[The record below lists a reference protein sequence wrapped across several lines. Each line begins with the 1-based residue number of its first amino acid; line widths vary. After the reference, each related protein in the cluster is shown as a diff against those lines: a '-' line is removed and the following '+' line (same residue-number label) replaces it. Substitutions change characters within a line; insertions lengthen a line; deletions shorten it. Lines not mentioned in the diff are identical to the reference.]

1 VNLNQK
7 SWQRCQQLL
16 AAAESMQV
24 SSQQT
29 ENGSQVIDC
38 GVNSPGGLAAGVALA
53 EICLADLATV
63 VLGPADPHLWDGQAV
78 TVATDEPLWA
88 CMASQYAG
96 WKISVGDYFAMGSG
110 PMRAAYAREDLFKEL
125 DYQEQ
130 ATNIVGVLESGQLP
144 SAEVCDQIAQD
155 CRVEVS
161 DVTLLVAPTA
171 SVAGTV
177 QVVARS
183 LETALHKMHVL
194 GFDLT
199 SVVRGFGTAPLPPVA
214 PDDLTGIGWTND
226 AVLYGA
232 KVTVWVRGEDQMLA
246 DLGSQIPSSAS
257 SDFGRPFQQIFES
270 YDRDFYK
277 IDPHLFSPASVQLVN
292 VETGVCHEFG
302 ALCPEV
308 LQQSFGSA

>member
-1 VNLNQK
+1 MKLNEK

-29 ENGSQVIDC
+29 ENGSQLVDC
-38 GVNSPGGLAAGVALA
+38 GIHSSGSLLAGVALA
-53 EICLADLATV
+53 EICLAGLGTV
-63 VLGPADPHLWDGQAV
+63 TLESADPQVWSGEAV
-78 TVATDEPLWA
+78 KVVTDEPIWA

-96 WKISVGDYFAMGSG
+96 WKISVDDYFAMGSG
-110 PMRAAYAREDLFKEL
+110 PMRAAWAGEDLFKEL

-130 ATNIVGVLESGQLP
+130 ASRIVGVLETRDLP
-144 SAEVCDQIAQD
+144 TAAVCNQIAQE
-155 CRVEVS
+155 CRVQPS
-161 DVTLLVAPTA
+161 DLTLLVAPTA
-171 SVAGTV
+171 SLAGTV

-194 GFDLT
+194 GFDLA
-199 SVVRGFGTAPLPPVA
+199 SVVRGTGTAPLPPVA
-214 PDDLTGIGWTND
+214 SDDLVAIGWTND

-232 KVTVWVRGEDQMLA
+232 KVTVWMRGDDQKIA
-246 DLGSQIPSSAS
+246 ELGAQIPSSAS

-277 IDPHLFSPASVQLVN
+277 IDPHLFSPASVQLIN
-292 VETGVCHEFG
+292 VETGSCHEFG
-302 ALCPEV
+302 TVCPEV
-308 LQQSFGSA
+308 LRESFGST

>member
-1 VNLNQK
+1 MNLNQK

-16 AAAESMQV
+16 AAAESMKV

-29 ENGSQVIDC
+29 ENGSQLIDC
-38 GVNSPGGLAAGVALA
+38 GVSSPGGLLAGIALA
-53 EICLADLATV
+53 EICLANLATV
-63 VLGPADPHLWDGQAV
+63 TLEPADPQLWNGQAV
-78 TVATDEPLWA
+78 TVATDEPVWA

-110 PMRAAYAREDLFKEL
+110 PMRAAWAGEDLFKEL

-130 ATNIVGVLESGQLP
+130 PTDVVGVLESHQLP
-144 SAEVCDQIAQD
+144 TAEVCDQLAQD
-155 CRVEVS
+155 CRVEPS
-161 DVTLLVAPTA
+161 GLTLLVAPTA
-171 SVAGTV
+171 SPAGTV

-194 GFDLT
+194 GFDLA
-199 SVVRGFGTAPLPPVA
+199 SVVRGSGTAPLPPVA

-232 KVTVWVRGEDQMLA
+232 KVTVWVRGDDQMLA
-246 DLGSQIPSSAS
+246 ELGSQIPSSAS

-292 VETGVCHEFG
+292 VETDVCHEFG
-302 ALCPEV
+302 VVCPEV
-308 LQQSFGSA
+308 LQQSFGPG

>member
-1 VNLNQK
+1 
-7 SWQRCQQLL
+7 
-16 AAAESMQV
+16 MQV
-24 SSQQT
+24 SRQQT

-63 VLGPADPHLWDGQAV
+63 VLGPADPQLWDGQAV

-110 PMRAAYAREDLFKEL
+110 PMRAAYAGEDLFKEL

-144 SAEVCDQIAQD
+144 SAEVCGQIAQD

-171 SVAGTV
+171 SMAGTV

-199 SVVRGFGTAPLPPVA
+199 SVVRGSGTAPLPPVA

-232 KVTVWVRGEDQMLA
+232 KVTVWVRGEDHMLA
-246 DLGSQIPSSAS
+246 DLGRQIPSSAS

-308 LQQSFGSA
+308 LQQSFGSD

>member
-1 VNLNQK
+1 MNLNQK

-16 AAAESMQV
+16 AAAESMKV

-29 ENGSQVIDC
+29 ENGSQLIDC
-38 GVNSPGGLAAGVALA
+38 GVSSPGGLLAGIALA
-53 EICLADLATV
+53 EICLANLATV
-63 VLGPADPHLWDGQAV
+63 TLEPADPQLWNGQAV
-78 TVATDEPLWA
+78 TVATDEPVWA

-110 PMRAAYAREDLFKEL
+110 PMRAAWAGEDLFKEL

-130 ATNIVGVLESGQLP
+130 PTDVVGVLESHQLP
-144 SAEVCDQIAQD
+144 TAEVCDQLAQD
-155 CRVEVS
+155 CRVEPS
-161 DVTLLVAPTA
+161 GLTLLVAPTA
-171 SVAGTV
+171 GS
-177 QVVARS
+177 
-183 LETALHKMHVL
+183 
-194 GFDLT
+194 
-199 SVVRGFGTAPLPPVA
+199 GTAPLPPVA

-232 KVTVWVRGEDQMLA
+232 KVTVWVRGDDQMLA
-246 DLGSQIPSSAS
+246 ELGSQIPSSAS

-292 VETGVCHEFG
+292 VETDVCHEFG
-302 ALCPEV
+302 VVCPEV
-308 LQQSFGSA
+308 LQQSFGPG